1 MISKLKRQMYF
12 SLPVER
18 FFTILLILF
27 TLSCIFPFI
36 FVIVISLTDEKALQ
50 LNGYE
55 LLPAQWSTDAYQYLI
70 QDGGQLLRSLGVT
83 IMITVIG
90 TLITV
95 FMTGTYAYVLSRA
108 SFPYRKFFTFYFFFS
123 MLFAG
128 GMVPSYLVMTKM
140 LGLKNTIWALIL
152 PLAFSPYNVIILR
165 TFFKKSIPESIIESA
180 KMDGCSEFR
189 VFFQI
194 VLPLAIPGVA
204 TIGLFSSLGYWNDWF
219 NALLYIDT
227 NKLIPLQYLLMKIQ
241 NSMEFLA
248 NNNDITLAQQQAIQN
263 SLPQESTR
271 MAMVVVATLPIA
283 IVYPF
288 FQKYFVQGLTIGG
301 VKE

>member
-55 LLPAQWSTDAYQYLI
+55 LLPAQWSTDAYQNLI

-108 SFPYRKFFTFYFFFS
+108 SFPYRKFFTFYLFFT

>member
-90 TLITV
+90 TLITD

-108 SFPYRKFFTFYFFFS
+108 SFPYRKFFTFYLFFT

-194 VLPLAIPGVA
+194 VLPLAIPEVA

>member
-1 MISKLKRQMYF
+1 MYF

-108 SFPYRKFFTFYFFFS
+108 SFPYRKFFTFYLFFT

-189 VFFQI
+189 VFLQI

>member
-108 SFPYRKFFTFYFFFS
+108 SFPYRKFFTFYLFFT

-248 NNNDITLAQQQAIQN
+248 NNNDITLTQQQAIQN